1 MVKSNTLPD
10 HYNDIDKIYDEIWSR
25 LKIGK
30 KDRNSEFH
38 QCYIASFGSDFPSV
52 RTVVLR
58 HVNNEE
64 TSIGFHT
71 DIRSNKINE
80 IKDNSNVTV
89 LLYDHTNKIQ
99 IKLNGIVEINHKN
112 SNTKAI
118 WTNVRDFSKKCYLV
132 KSAPGTI
139 SNKPTSGYPEKFDE
153 ALPTNEELELG
164 YDNFSYINIKIKAI
178 EWLYLHQNGH
188 RRAKFIIN
196 NDNII
201 KQWIAP

>member
-1 MVKSNTLPD
+1 MVENNNLPD

-38 QCYIASFGSDFPSV
+38 QCYVASSGNNFPSI

-58 HVNNEE
+58 HLDKELL
-64 TSIGFHT
+64 TIGFHT

-80 IKDNSNVTV
+80 IKHNSNLTV
-89 LLYDHTNKIQ
+89 LLYDHVGKIQ
-99 IKLNGIVEINHKN
+99 IKINGIALINHKN
-112 SNTKAI
+112 ANTEAI
-118 WTNVRDFSKKCYLV
+118 WSKIRDFSKKCYLV
-132 KSAPGTI
+132 QHAPGTN
-139 SNKPTSGYPEKFDE
+139 SSKATSGYPEHYE
-153 ALPTNEELELG
+153 NTLPSPQELELG
-164 YDNFSYINIKIKAI
+164 YENFSHVSISIKVI

-188 RRAKFIIN
+188 RRARFTIDSDHI
-196 NDNII
+196 D

>member
-1 MVKSNTLPD
+1 MVENNNLPD

-38 QCYIASFGSDFPSV
+38 QCYVASSGNNFPSI

-58 HVNNEE
+58 HLDKELL
-64 TSIGFHT
+64 TIGFHT

-80 IKDNSNVTV
+80 IKHNSNLTV
-89 LLYDHTNKIQ
+89 LLYDHIGKIQ
-99 IKLNGIVEINHKN
+99 IKINGIALINHKN
-112 SNTKAI
+112 ANTEAI
-118 WTNVRDFSKKCYLV
+118 WSKIRDFSKKCYLV
-132 KSAPGTI
+132 QHAPGTN
-139 SNKPTSGYPEKFDE
+139 SSEATSGYPEHYE
-153 ALPTNEELELG
+153 NTLPSPQELELG
-164 YDNFSYINIKIKAI
+164 YENFSHVSISIKVI

-188 RRAKFIIN
+188 RRARFTIDSDHI
-196 NDNII
+196 D